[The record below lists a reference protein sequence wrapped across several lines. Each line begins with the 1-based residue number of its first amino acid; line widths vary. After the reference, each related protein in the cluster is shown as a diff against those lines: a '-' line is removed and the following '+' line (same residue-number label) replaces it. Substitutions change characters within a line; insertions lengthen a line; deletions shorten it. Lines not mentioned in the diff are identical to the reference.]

1 MDKNAQSA
9 IEFIVI
15 LASVMLF
22 FGVFLASIESNRSDK
37 TEQSRVTML
46 NDIALTV
53 KDEINLAVSSTDG
66 YSRQFIVPGN
76 VMGKPINV
84 TIVGRSIYARTED
97 GKHALSQQPLT
108 AVVGE
113 VHVGSNV
120 IEKIN
125 GTIYLNR

>member
-1 MDKNAQSA
+1 MDKTAQSA
-9 IEFIVI
+9 IEFVVI

-22 FGVFLASIESNRSDK
+22 FGVFLASVELNRSDR

-46 NDIALTV
+46 NDIALTI

-66 YSRQFIVPGN
+66 YSRQFIVPAN
-76 VMGKPINV
+76 VMGKSINV
-84 TIVGRSIYARTED
+84 TIVGRSIYATTED

-108 AVVGE
+108 AVVGD